1 MGETP
6 GAARRRSA
14 EQTAVGLGRQQPGVG
29 ISISRMS
36 GFVGRYRDD
45 APDGTAGA
53 ARCRRHGPTIGAS
66 ANANGHSGSSG
77 GAQAPGGPPW
87 NATRP
92 SRRPIDGPNDGS
104 ERHQPRSAA
113 VYLGLWRKGFRH
125 AGFGRIPVANSVS
138 PMPGLRALAGRMR
151 SGPVGRQFR
160 ERGPGR
166 D

>member
-53 ARCRRHGPTIGAS
+53 ARCRRHGPTIGAI
-66 ANANGHSGSSG
+66 GIGVKL
-77 GAQAPGGPPW
+77 
-87 NATRP
+87 T
-92 SRRPIDGPNDGS
+92 
-104 ERHQPRSAA
+104 PRGRCLSI
-113 VYLGLWRKGFRH
+113 
-125 AGFGRIPVANSVS
+125 AGYA
-138 PMPGLRALAGRMR
+138 
-151 SGPVGRQFR
+151 
-160 ERGPGR
+160 
-166 D
+166 